1 MLRFRG
7 NWVECSQPARFT
19 DTGVA
24 GAAGQ
29 TSLAL
34 VVWDYSYLTR
44 ASISAAKVT
53 AGSLIAG
60 DNQLTG
66 NSSVVALVALV
77 SVVTVTGNQVIQDET
92 DSYSLA
98 VVGTSAAVAITG
110 NVLVGTPLIPATW
123 LPMNAVLG

>member
-1 MLRFRG
+1 M
-7 NWVECSQPARFT
+7 
-19 DTGVA
+19 A

-44 ASISAAKVT
+44 ASISAAARLT
-53 AGSLIAG
+53 TGSLIAG

-66 NSSVVALVALV
+66 NSSAVALVALV